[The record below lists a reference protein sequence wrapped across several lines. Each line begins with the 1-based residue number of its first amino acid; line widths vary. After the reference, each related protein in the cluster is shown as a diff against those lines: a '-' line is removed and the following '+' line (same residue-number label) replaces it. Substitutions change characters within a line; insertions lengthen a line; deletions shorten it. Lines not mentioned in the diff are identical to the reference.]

1 MAHGRDSMNTE
12 QISKAEQIEQL
23 RQRAQNVRECAQRA
37 DRKDD
42 FRREMA
48 QADALFAQ
56 VKELEKEL
64 SA

>member
-1 MAHGRDSMNTE
+1 MNTE

-37 DRKDD
+37 DRTEDY
-42 FRREMA
+42 RREMA

>member
-1 MAHGRDSMNTE
+1 MNTE

-37 DRKDD
+37 DRTEDY
-42 FRREMA
+42 RREMA

-56 VKELEKEL
+56 AAELEKEI
-64 SA
+64 AA

>member
-1 MAHGRDSMNTE
+1 MNTE

-37 DRKDD
+37 DRTEDY
-42 FRREMA
+42 RREMA

-64 SA
+64 AA

>member
-1 MAHGRDSMNTE
+1 MNTE

-37 DRKDD
+37 DRIEDY
-42 FRREMA
+42 RREMD

-56 VKELEKEL
+56 LAELEKEI
-64 SA
+64 AA

>member
-1 MAHGRDSMNTE
+1 MKTE

-23 RQRAQNVRECAQRA
+23 RARAWRVYECAQRA

-64 SA
+64 AA

>member
-1 MAHGRDSMNTE
+1 MNTE

-23 RQRAQNVRECAQRA
+23 RARAWRVYECAQRA

-56 VKELEKEL
+56 AAELEKEI
-64 SA
+64 AA

>member
-1 MAHGRDSMNTE
+1 MNTE
-12 QISKAEQIEQL
+12 LKAKIDAL
-23 RQRAQNVRECAQRA
+23 RARAEHVRECAQRA

-56 VKELEKEL
+56 AAELEKEI
-64 SA
+64 AA

>member
-1 MAHGRDSMNTE
+1 MNTE

-37 DRKDD
+37 DRTEDY
-42 FRREMA
+42 RREMA
-48 QADALFAQ
+48 QADALVAQ

-64 SA
+64 AA